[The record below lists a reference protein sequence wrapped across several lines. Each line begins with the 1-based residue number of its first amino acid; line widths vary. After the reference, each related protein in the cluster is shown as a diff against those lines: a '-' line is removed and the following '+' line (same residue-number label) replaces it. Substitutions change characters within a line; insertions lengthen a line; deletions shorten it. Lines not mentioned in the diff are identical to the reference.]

1 MSSTSPARTQRPP
14 RVEDAALVQGHGR
27 FADDPRL
34 PNQVSAVFVRSPQ
47 AHARVKSVNAEAAR
61 KAKGVLAVL
70 TAADMAAAGI
80 GSVAR
85 HPPIV
90 GRGGA
95 KMPMPFRPAL
105 AGDKVMHVGD
115 AVAVVIADTIGNA
128 QDAADLVEVDYEELT
143 PVVTLDD
150 AVAAKT
156 QLHAEAPGNL
166 CVDWPGTVPSE
177 DNERE
182 VAKIIADAP
191 HVARVKV
198 VNQRMVV
205 ASMETR
211 GATGVYDKDKDAYTL
226 HACSQ
231 SAFGLQGP
239 GASIMGVPPEKLR
252 IITED
257 VGGAFGMKTPFYPE
271 YVVLLVAAKK
281 LGCPVHWQSTRSEAF
296 VTDTQARDTVTEA
309 ELALDDGGKFLALR
323 VRHLCNQG
331 AYVSSAGVNINT
343 NNFARCLP
351 AMYRIPKVDVS
362 VACYFSNTVP
372 VGPYRGAGRPE
383 ANYALERV
391 VEEAARIIGMDPVRL
406 RKKNLIPQSAM
417 PVKTAVGNT
426 YDSGDFPGLVD
437 KALTLADYAGFS
449 KRKRES
455 AKRKKL
461 RGIGVS

>member
-150 AVAAKT
+150 AIAAKT

-239 GASIMGVPPEKLR
+239 GASIMGVPPE
-252 IITED
+252 
-257 VGGAFGMKTPFYPE
+257 
-271 YVVLLVAAKK
+271 
-281 LGCPVHWQSTRSEAF
+281 
-296 VTDTQARDTVTEA
+296 
-309 ELALDDGGKFLALR
+309 
-323 VRHLCNQG
+323 
-331 AYVSSAGVNINT
+331 
-343 NNFARCLP
+343 
-351 AMYRIPKVDVS
+351 
-362 VACYFSNTVP
+362 
-372 VGPYRGAGRPE
+372 
-383 ANYALERV
+383 
-391 VEEAARIIGMDPVRL
+391 
-406 RKKNLIPQSAM
+406 
-417 PVKTAVGNT
+417 
-426 YDSGDFPGLVD
+426 
-437 KALTLADYAGFS
+437 
-449 KRKRES
+449 
-455 AKRKKL
+455 
-461 RGIGVS
+461 